1 MATDNLK
8 DFFKDL
14 ADVIREKLDSNE
26 QYVPNDMPNIIE
38 GISKETSGRFVEE
51 VTVLDDDGISNGI
64 NAIKEI
70 NIISGVTTL
79 TENAFFSCKNLEKVS
94 FPNTLTTIGKNAFQN
109 CSNLKKTRGSDD
121 DIFIIP
127 EGVQNID
134 NGAFLL
140 CTSLENIIFKCKKL
154 IVESNS
160 FQDTKWFKNQGNGA
174 VYAGPALYVYKGEI
188 QDKDKDFVVKDGT
201 TSITGSAFN
210 NKSNLKTVKIPSS
223 VKVIGQYAITMCSD
237 LKEITIYGEVSLNE
251 FSLSANP
258 ALEKVTITK
267 LISCGLGVLRS
278 CSNLTELILY
288 NDDPN
293 IQGIEY
299 LKEDYNENFRIYAKP
314 EMIEQW
320 KKTTSWN
327 VFEKYVL
334 PLTALDNDQG

>member
-38 GISKETSGRFVEE
+38 GISKETSGYFTQE
-51 VTVLDDDGISNGI
+51 VIALTSNGI
-64 NAIKEI
+64 NDIEVV
-70 NIISGVTTL
+70 NIMEGVT
-79 TENAFFSCKNLEKVS
+79 EISKEAFSLCKNLKVVS
-94 FPNTLTTIGKNAFQN
+94 LPNTLITIGESAFYG
-109 CSNLKKTRGSDD
+109 CSQLNKTRSANDGT
-121 DIFIIP
+121 FVIP
-127 EGVQNID
+127 EWVREIGKA
-134 NGAFLL
+134 AFAN
-140 CTSLENIIFKCKKL
+140 CTLLENITFECKELRVK
-154 IVESNS
+154 SNTFEGTNWLKKQS
-160 FQDTKWFKNQGNGA
+160 DGA
-174 VYAGPALYVYKGEI
+174 VYAGPALYRYKGEI
-188 QDKDKDFVVKDGT
+188 QDNDVKLVVKDGT
-201 TSITGSAFN
+201 TSITGDAI
-210 NKSNLKTVKIPSS
+210 KSKSRLETVKIPSS
-223 VKVIGQYAITMCSD
+223 VKVIGPLAIAMCSD
-237 LKEITIYGEVSLNE
+237 LKEITIYGEVSLDE

-293 IQGIEY
+293 IQGINY
-299 LKEDYNENFRIYAKP
+299 LKDDYNENFRIYAKP
-314 EMIEQW
+314 EMIEKW
-320 KKTTSWN
+320 KKTTSWS